1 MKSSTPVSFSITT
14 VSPLLLLLLL
24 LTTAELCSSQRNKSC
39 PRSSCGDL
47 SIRSPFRL
55 RGDPPDCGEPQLELV
70 CEGKDAVLYRDS
82 DKYYVTDISY
92 KRGRCRLL
100 YAGFVTGTC
109 RLPPRVPFSA
119 MDFDNFLSPFIYESF
134 RGSTTIWASFMNC
147 TKEIHSPEYVAVPC
161 LSGNNSTTYV
171 VVESDAYALLYLK
184 NSCSFITYLP
194 VEGFLSTGMDIFEL
208 LRKGFLVEWSFTI
221 TNENIVEQCW
231 TSTTSL
237 YTYVVIHGTDA
248 IYIKFLESIYFEM
261 DFLTCIFYEES
272 DPNRSHTILSIALVL
287 IILLDVALCLLVGRL
302 IFATSSAAVFLAY
315 NAWKMRA
322 PVDSV
327 EKFLRNQ
334 QTLSPTRYAY
344 SDIIAMTSHFR
355 EKIGQGGF
363 GSVFKGHLLGRYPVA
378 VKMLGGSKF
387 DGEEFINE
395 VSTIGRI
402 HHLNVVRLLGFCSDG
417 SKRALVYEYMP
428 GGSLDKHIFSAS
440 SSNHR
445 RFTMEKL
452 RDIALGVARGIDY
465 LHHGCDMQIVHFDI
479 KPHNILLDHAFTPK
493 ISDFGL
499 AKLYPKDY
507 SLISISA
514 ARGTIGYIAPEL
526 ISRSFGVISHKS
538 DVYSF
543 GMLLMEMAGGRR
555 NVNPKADKS
564 SQIYYPSWIYDQ
576 LAGEEWPREPRLDWT
591 TEIDAMERKLCM
603 VGLWCIQM
611 KSCDRP
617 SMSRVVEMLEGDVND
632 LRMPPKPFF
641 SAPQPSLGRQS
652 SCMPSCSSGLEI
664 ISEHDD
670 LP

>member
-1 MKSSTPVSFSITT
+1 
-14 VSPLLLLLLL
+14 
-24 LTTAELCSSQRNKSC
+24 
-39 PRSSCGDL
+39 
-47 SIRSPFRL
+47 
-55 RGDPPDCGEPQLELV
+55 
-70 CEGKDAVLYRDS
+70 
-82 DKYYVTDISY
+82 
-92 KRGRCRLL
+92 
-100 YAGFVTGTC
+100 
-109 RLPPRVPFSA
+109 
-119 MDFDNFLSPFIYESF
+119 
-134 RGSTTIWASFMNC
+134 
-147 TKEIHSPEYVAVPC
+147 
-161 LSGNNSTTYV
+161 
-171 VVESDAYALLYLK
+171 
-184 NSCSFITYLP
+184 
-194 VEGFLSTGMDIFEL
+194 
-208 LRKGFLVEWSFTI
+208 
-221 TNENIVEQCW
+221 
-231 TSTTSL
+231 
-237 YTYVVIHGTDA
+237 
-248 IYIKFLESIYFEM
+248 
-261 DFLTCIFYEES
+261 
-272 DPNRSHTILSIALVL
+272 
-287 IILLDVALCLLVGRL
+287 
-302 IFATSSAAVFLAY
+302 
-315 NAWKMRA
+315 MRA

-363 GSVFKGHLLGRYPVA
+363 GTVFKGHMLVRFPVA

-402 HHLNVVRLLGFCSDG
+402 HHLNVVRLLGYCSEG

-440 SSNHR
+440 RSNHR

-452 RDIALGVARGIDY
+452 RDIAMGVARGIDY

-507 SLISISA
+507 SLISVSA

-526 ISRSFGVISHKS
+526 ISRCFGVISQKS

-555 NVNPKADKS
+555 NVDPKADNS

-576 LAGEEWPREPRLDWT
+576 LAGEEWPREPRLDASR
-591 TEIDAMERKLCM
+591 EMDEMERKLCM

-641 SAPQPSLGRQS
+641 SSTQPSLGRQS
-652 SCMPSCSSGLEI
+652 SCMPSSSTGLEI
-664 ISEHDD
+664 ISEHHD

>member
-1 MKSSTPVSFSITT
+1 MKSSIPVSFSITT

-39 PRSSCGDL
+39 PHSSCGGVK
-47 SIRSPFRL
+47 IRYPFRL
-55 RGDPPDCGEPQLELV
+55 RGDPRECGVNQSELV
-70 CEGKDAVLYRDS
+70 CEGKDAVLYRGS
-82 DKYYVTDISY
+82 DRYFVTDISY
-92 KRGRCRLL
+92 KRQRCRLL

-109 RLPPRVPFSA
+109 RHPPRVPFPA
-119 MDFDNFLSPFIYESF
+119 MDFDSVLWPVIYYD
-134 RGSTTIWASFMNC
+134 TIGDSATNWASFMNC
-147 TKEIHSPEYVAVPC
+147 TQEIQSPEYVAVPC

-171 VVESDAYALLYLK
+171 VVARNADELRYLK
-184 NSCSFITYLP
+184 NPCSFITYLP
-194 VEGFLSTGMDIFEL
+194 VQGSLSTGMDIFEL
-208 LRKGFLVEWSFTI
+208 LRKGFLVRWSSP
-221 TNENIVEQCW
+221 TNESIVERCW
-231 TSTTSL
+231 TTMTSL
-237 YTYVVIHGTDA
+237 YTDDYIYGTNA
-248 IYIKFLESIYFEM
+248 LYIKFLYSMLFEM
-261 DFLTCIFYEES
+261 GFLTCIFDEES
-272 DPNRSHTILSIALVL
+272 DRNGSHTIFSIALVS

-302 IFATSSAAVFLAY
+302 IFATLSVAVFLAY
-315 NAWKMRA
+315 NAWKMTA

-363 GSVFKGHLLGRYPVA
+363 GSVFKGHILGRYPVA

-402 HHLNVVRLLGFCSDG
+402 HHLNVVRLLGYCSEG

-440 SSNHR
+440 RSNHR

-479 KPHNILLDHAFTPK
+479 KPHNILLDHTFTPK

-576 LAGEEWPREPRLDWT
+576 LAVEEWAREPRLDGS

-641 SAPQPSLGRQS
+641 SSSQPSLGRQS
-652 SCMPSCSSGLEI
+652 SCMPSSSAGLEI

>member
-39 PRSSCGDL
+39 HPSCGDL
-47 SIRSPFRL
+47 SIRYPFRL
-55 RGDPPDCGEPQLELV
+55 RGDPPECGERELELV
-70 CEGKDAVLYRDS
+70 CEGKDAVLYLDS
-82 DKYYVTDISY
+82 DKYYVTEISY
-92 KRGRCRLL
+92 KRRRCRLL

-109 RLPPRVPFSA
+109 RLPPRVLSSVI
-119 MDFDNFLSPFIYESF
+119 DFRDFLSSFIFYETF
-134 RGSTTIWASFMNC
+134 GGSTTNWASFMNC
-147 TKEIHSPEYVAVPC
+147 TQEIHSPEYVAVPC

-171 VVESDAYALLYLK
+171 VVESYAYEIRYLK
-184 NSCSFITYLP
+184 NSCSCITYLP

-208 LRKGFLVEWSFTI
+208 LRKGFPVEWSFDI
-221 TNENIVEQCW
+221 PNESIVEQ
-231 TSTTSL
+231 
-237 YTYVVIHGTDA
+237 
-248 IYIKFLESIYFEM
+248 
-261 DFLTCIFYEES
+261 
-272 DPNRSHTILSIALVL
+272 LS
-287 IILLDVALCLLVGRL
+287 RL
-302 IFATSSAAVFLAY
+302 IATSIAAVFLAY
-315 NAWKMRA
+315 NAWKMRS

-334 QTLSPTRYAY
+334 ETLSPTRYAY

-440 SSNHR
+440 RSNHR

-576 LAGEEWPREPRLDWT
+576 LAGEEWPREPRLDES

-641 SAPQPSLGRQS
+641 SSPQPSLGRQS
-652 SCMPSCSSGLEI
+652 SCMPSCSAGLEI